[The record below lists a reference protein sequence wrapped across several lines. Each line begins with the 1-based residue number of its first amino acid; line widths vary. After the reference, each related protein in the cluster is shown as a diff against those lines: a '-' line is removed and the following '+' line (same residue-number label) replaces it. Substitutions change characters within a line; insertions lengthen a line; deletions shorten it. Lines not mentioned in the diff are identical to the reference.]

1 MSDIPVSHAFSPICV
16 SAYKVATNARFDRI
30 TLAILAIYTGK
41 LRMDKI
47 ESDHIR
53 REMINPIFFITCRK
67 SRTTIQDIII
77 PGECCVKPSS
87 AIPVKSRNL
96 ILLFSLCF
104 IAIIIPVVTASG
116 LQEVGAHANGPSF
129 DPGYQMD
136 TCPQGSDKCELTGKT
151 LI

>member
-53 REMINPIFFITCRK
+53 PEMINPNFLFHVLKIKDKYPRHYHTRRMLCETIVCNPRQITK
-67 SRTTIQDIII
+67 SYFTVFTVLYCDYNPQCDCIR
-77 PGECCVKPSS
+77 SS
-87 AIPVKSRNL
+87 GRRGVYHR
-96 ILLFSLCF
+96 
-104 IAIIIPVVTASG
+104 PVV
-116 LQEVGAHANGPSF
+116 
-129 DPGYQMD
+129 
-136 TCPQGSDKCELTGKT
+136 
-151 LI
+151 